1 MSWKEIAFVMEVL
14 SIVGMVV
21 LTFNYNVDAKIL
33 TMAFWVLFI
42 IAIIDFIYILVYA
55 LLKAYFKKTTDYTE
69 DLRRLFEQN
78 ETLRDALKD
87 KEKNVYN
94 KKEEYCYHYVK
105 SKIEK

>member
-78 ETLRDALKD
+78 ETLRDALKA
-87 KEKNVYN
+87 
-94 KKEEYCYHYVK
+94 
-105 SKIEK
+105 